1 MFHKRLTG
9 RLVPFGVCVA
19 VITLTAAPARSER
32 LGDERAC
39 MGAFKKARER
49 EQSGKLQ
56 QAKDLLMSCAQAPC
70 GGFMRQQCANRY
82 NQLESDTPSV
92 VLIVTDATGAPR
104 ADVQVRMDGEIF
116 ARQLDGRALTVDPGM
131 HEFSFV
137 ADGMVFGTQKVMI
150 VQGQRNRFITAMAR
164 SGGKHHH
171 LVVEAPAEKEAPTP
185 AAVIAPSRKATTKLA
200 VREESDKEKES
211 AEATPPASAAAP
223 LAETAAD
230 PADSDTGGSGKK
242 KSGSILPW
250 IVGGLGVASLGA
262 AGVMT
267 FWGRKDNDAL
277 KQCTPNCDP
286 ASTQHIKRLYLGSDI
301 AAGVG
306 LAALGVATW
315 LYVANHSSNEERA
328 SEQALRVDVAP
339 TASGG
344 FASVSGRF

>member
-19 VITLTAAPARSER
+19 VITLTAATARSER

-39 MGAFKKARER
+39 MGAFKKARDR
-49 EQSGKLQ
+49 EESGKLQ

-70 GGFMRQQCANRY
+70 GGFMRQQCANKY

-92 VLIVTDATGAPR
+92 VLIVTDPSGAPR
-104 ADVQVRMDGEIF
+104 ADVQVRLDGEIF

-137 ADGMVFGTQKVMI
+137 ADGVVFGSQKVMI
-150 VQGQRNRFITAMAR
+150 VQGQRNRFITAMVPG
-164 SGGKHHH
+164 GGKHHH
-171 LVVEAPAEKEAPTP
+171 LVAEVPAEKEAPTP
-185 AAVIAPSRKATTKLA
+185 AAVITPSNKARTKLA
-200 VREESDKEKES
+200 LREETDKEKES
-211 AEATPPASAAAP
+211 TEATLAPAAAP
-223 LAETAAD
+223 LAEMPAD
-230 PADSDTGGSGKK
+230 PIDGDTTGK

-267 FWGRKDNDAL
+267 YWGRKDNDAL
-277 KQCTPNCDP
+277 RQCTPNCDP

-315 LYVANHSSNEERA
+315 LYITHHSSNASNEERA
-328 SEQALRVDVAP
+328 SEQALRVDLAP
-339 TASGG
+339 THSGG
-344 FASVSGRF
+344 FASVSGSF